1 METIEQIQA
10 RHAAELA
17 AAAEREALA
26 AELPRKPHS
35 MMDARACWWV
45 TYKTP
50 NPAAVA
56 DIVRAFAPLIVPTLE
71 WQNGC
76 LYRQP
81 LELYPEAQ
89 RERAESEGREVVF
102 SLDTHQG
109 RGFGPSVKFYFYA
122 RLASDDIVKVICD
135 LPDSWRAGARLTAPR
150 FDSHGHPFT
159 AGEAEPNLILRS
171 IFHDRIAWSPNTR
184 GLDARYTYT
193 LCDDG
198 PGYRETLEILNNTE
212 LAAMWPEVAA

>member
-1 METIEQIQA
+1 METLEQIQA

-17 AAAEREALA
+17 TAAERLALA
-26 AELPRKPHS
+26 AELPREPQS
-35 MMDARACWWV
+35 MMDARACWRV
-45 TYKTP
+45 TYETP

-71 WQNGC
+71 WRNGC

-89 RERAESEGREVVF
+89 REHANRRGREVVF
-102 SLDTHQG
+102 SLDTHEG

-122 RLASDDIVKVICD
+122 RLASGYIVKVLCD
-135 LPDSWRAGARLTAPR
+135 LPDSWCAGARLIAPK
-150 FDSHGHPFT
+150 FDFHGSPIGDGK
-159 AGEAEPNLILRS
+159 AAPNLILQS
-171 IFHDRIAWSPNTR
+171 IFHDHIAWTPNTR

-198 PGYRETLEILNNTE
+198 PKYLETLEILSNPK
-212 LAAMWPEVAA
+212 LAAMWPERG

>member
-1 METIEQIQA
+1 METLEQLQA
-10 RHAAELA
+10 RHAAELQKA
-17 AAAEREALA
+17 AAAQALA
-26 AELPRKPHS
+26 AELPREPLR
-35 MMDARACWWV
+35 MMDTRDAWWI

-56 DIVRAFAPLIVPTLE
+56 EIVRAFAPLIVPTLE
-71 WQNGC
+71 WRDGV

-81 LELYPEAQ
+81 LELYPEGM
-89 RERAESEGREVVF
+89 RERANAEGREVVF

-109 RGFGPSVKFYFYA
+109 RGFGPSVKFWFYA
-122 RLASDDIVKVICD
+122 RTPSGAFVRVHCE
-135 LPDSWRAGARLTAPR
+135 LPDSYRAGARLTAPR
-150 FDSHGHPFT
+150 FDSHGHPM
-159 AGEAEPNLILRS
+159 GDGKAEPNLTLRS
-171 IFHDRIAWSPNTR
+171 IFHDSIAWSPNTR

-198 PGYRETLEILNNTE
+198 PEYRETLEILNNAE